1 MEVNWSSMVT
11 VTELRAENFKRVKAV
26 QIEPAETGL
35 TVLGGNNN
43 QGKTS
48 VLDAIAWTLGGDR
61 FRPSQAKRAGSVIP
75 PDIRIRL
82 SNGLVV
88 ERNGKNSS
96 LKVIDTKGNRAGQQ
110 LLNTFIETF
119 ALDLPRFMSATGKE
133 KAQTLL
139 KIIGVGDQLFALE
152 RQENELYQER
162 LAVGRIADQKKMAAK
177 EMSFWEGLPE
187 EPVSA
192 SELIRQQQDILAR
205 NGENARKRARRDE
218 IQREMKQT
226 ADQLKELRAKHEKLE
241 EDFAIACREAEDLQD
256 ESTEELEANIRRIDE
271 TNAKIR
277 TNMAKA
283 AAEQEAKNYGD
294 QYDGLTAKI
303 EDVRKQRIDLL
314 NGADM
319 PLPGLSV
326 QDGELTYNGQAWDNM
341 SGSEQLK
348 VSTAIVRRLN
358 PECGFVLLDKLEQMD
373 LNTLRDFGQWLQQ
386 EGLQAIATRVS
397 TGDECSII
405 IEDGMV
411 KAQDQAPAQT
421 VKPTWQKGVF

>member
-1 MEVNWSSMVT
+1 MVT

-61 FRPSQAKRAGSVIP
+61 FRPSQAKREGSVIP

-226 ADQLKELRAKHEKLE
+226 ADQLKELRTKHEKLE

-373 LNTLRDFGQWLQQ
+373 LNTLREFGQWLQQ